1 MTSQTDAG
9 RPVVALDAD
18 GVLLDYHASYR
29 DAWARAFG
37 EPPALRDHQ
46 AYWPMDRWEVRR
58 LVDQE
63 LAQFRAC
70 FDETFWSTIPAIEGA
85 VDACHALRNAG
96 IRLVCVSAIHAEFRD
111 ARLRNLKD
119 AGFPIDEMIDTGNEI
134 GIESPKAS
142 AIRSLNPVA
151 FIDDYLPYMRGVPEH
166 VHTALILREPNGS
179 PNQGPELSIVRSTHA
194 NLADFASWWLQD
206 KMLA

>member
-1 MTSQTDAG
+1 MQTTAG
-9 RPVVALDAD
+9 RPIVALDAD
-18 GVLLDYHASYR
+18 GVLLDHHAGYR

-37 EPPALRDHQ
+37 EPPALRDRN

-70 FDETFWSTIPAIEGA
+70 FDEGFWSTIPAIEGA

-96 IRLVCVSAIHAEFRD
+96 FHLVCVSAVHAEFRD
-111 ARLRNLKD
+111 ARLRNLQD
-119 AGFPIDEMIDTGNEI
+119 AGFPIEDVIATSNEI
-134 GIESPKAS
+134 GSESPKAE

-151 FIDDYLPYMRGVPEH
+151 FVDDYLPYMRGLPAH
-166 VHTALILREPNGS
+166 VHTALILCEPNGS
-179 PNQGPELSIVRSTHA
+179 PNQGPGLSIVRSTLA
-194 NLADFASWWLQD
+194 NLAAFASWWLQD
-206 KMLA
+206 KATG